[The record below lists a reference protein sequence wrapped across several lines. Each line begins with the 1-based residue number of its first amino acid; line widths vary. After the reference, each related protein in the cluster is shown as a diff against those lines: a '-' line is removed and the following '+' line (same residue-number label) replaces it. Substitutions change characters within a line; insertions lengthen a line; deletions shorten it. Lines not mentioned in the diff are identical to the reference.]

1 MNSWKLPVD
10 GSVDGQTFR
19 SFMVDSSP
27 LRWRWGRGVTG
38 TAPWKRLHTQPVM
51 CPWIINIKISWKII
65 ETYGFQRLRNPTS
78 ANNLLAAFATRI
90 HDFSDLFSPQLRTHR
105 SCRSFITGSEIRDL
119 QKTWPAGRKN
129 SQQRC
134 GQAPQSHR
142 LRWIWAAISRCFWMF
157 LDVFG
162 CFWMI
167 LDEKPMWMYHPKSSK
182 IIQKWVF
189 QCQLQWLPT

>member
-1 MNSWKLPVD
+1 MSVFLSIRVNSWKLPVD

-19 SFMVDSSP
+19 CFMVDSSP

-38 TAPWKRLHTQPVM
+38 TAPWKGLHTQPVM
-51 CPWIINIKISWKII
+51 RPWIINIKISWKII

-78 ANNLLAAFATRI
+78 AKNLLLCRI
-90 HDFSDLFSPQLRTHR
+90 CHKNPWLFSHQLRTHR
-105 SCRSFITGSEIRDL
+105 SCRSFITGSEVRDL

-142 LRWIWAAISRCFWMF
+142 LRSIWAAISRW
-157 LDVFG
+157 
-162 CFWMI
+162 FWMI
-167 LDEKPMWMYHPKSSK
+167 LDDFGWKTHVDVSSK
-182 IIQKWVF
+182 II
-189 QCQLQWLPT
+189 